1 MKLITEPYITQLA
14 RWPTSGQHILA
25 QFDEQ
30 SIVVYQAYRPATGR
44 FAASHG
50 YFGDGFSFNRMS
62 WIKPNFLWMMFRSGW
77 GTKEGQE
84 SILAVRIQRAAFDML
99 LEKAVYSRFLPGTLS
114 QRNGLEGRH

>member
-1 MKLITEPYITQLA
+1 MKLFTEPYITQLI
-14 RWPTSGQHILA
+14 RWPTSGKHILA

-50 YFGDGFSFNRMS
+50 YFGGAFSFNRMS

-84 SILAVRIQRAAFDML
+84 TLLAVRIQRAAFVHSNIPKRKETMIEKPRVL
-99 LEKAVYSRFLPGTLS
+99 LHTCVA
-114 QRNGLEGRH
+114 